1 MSQDWYADVLEF
13 HKKCCQ
19 GQIGSLPSQPEQ
31 SIALLRHR
39 LINEEAG
46 ECIDAINAGDVVDL
60 ADGLADLIYV
70 ALGTAIAYGIDLRPV
85 WDEVH
90 RTNMAKEGGDKR
102 VDGKCL
108 KPEGWQPPDVAGV
121 LARQHGLNFGRQEY
135 GFRLNI
141 GRNATLYL
149 DIHPGHL
156 TAHLPDVDEPFGNW
170 RSSVSPAS
178 LSPTIAQIEEEVSAT
193 VGYRVRV
200 QGVWHGEIYLERVR
214 EPAPVPPLSV
224 DDLNPE
230 PFGDEVRAITP
241 TVTSESRKA
250 QLIGRACRS
259 AEAPAI
265 CGTVAAIDDE
275 TA

>member
-13 HKKCCQ
+13 TRRLAPNR
-19 GQIGSLPSQPEQ
+19 IGSLPACPGRESRD
-31 SIALLRHR
+31 LVRR
-39 LINEEAG
+39 LIKEEWHEAD
-46 ECIDAINAGDVVDL
+46 EAMQKGDLPGV

-70 ALGTAIAYGIDLRPV
+70 SLHAAITYGIDLRPV
-85 WDEVH
+85 WDAVQAA
-90 RTNMAKEGGDKR
+90 NMAKEGGPTR
-102 VDGKCL
+102 EDGKIL
-108 KPEGWQPPDVAGV
+108 KPEGWQPPDVAGI

-170 RSSVSPAS
+170 RSSVSPTS